1 MISKFEEIL
10 DLFEQVSQ
18 KIKLKVDLFLI
29 GGAAL
34 MYYGSKEA
42 TKDIDLVVSS
52 EKEYSELKN
61 ALLEMGFNAK
71 KLPKLYEHVALADI
85 LVKYDFRI
93 DLFKKVVCQKLC
105 LSPKM
110 QKRSRKIFEAEK
122 IRLFLCSK
130 EDIFLFKSITS
141 RPGDKEDSIKLIQQ
155 GIEWKIVLDELMDQV
170 KENGE
175 EVWITYVNERFD
187 ELEELGIFIPIKK
200 QIEKISL
207 KYYKKWEKEL
217 KK

>member
-10 DLFEQVSQ
+10 DLFEQISKKVKS
-18 KIKLKVDLFLI
+18 KIDLFLI

-42 TKDIDLVVSS
+42 TKDIDLVVTS
-52 EKEYSELKN
+52 EKEYSEFKN
-61 ALLEMGFNAK
+61 ALLNFGFNAK
-71 KLPKLYEHVALADI
+71 KLPKLYEHVALSDI

-93 DLFKKVVCQKLC
+93 DIFNKVVCQKLC
-105 LSPKM
+105 VSPRM
-110 QKRSRKIFEAEK
+110 QKRSKKIFETDK
-122 IRLFLCSK
+122 IKLFLFSK
-130 EDIFLFKSITS
+130 EDIFLFKSITF
-141 RPGDKEDSIKLIQQ
+141 RPGDKDDGVSLIRQ
-155 GIEWKIVLDELMDQV
+155 GINWEIILDELIKQV

-175 EVWITYVNERFD
+175 EVWVTYVNERFD

-200 QIEKISL
+200 EIEQFSL
-207 KYYKKWEKEL
+207 KYYKKWGDL